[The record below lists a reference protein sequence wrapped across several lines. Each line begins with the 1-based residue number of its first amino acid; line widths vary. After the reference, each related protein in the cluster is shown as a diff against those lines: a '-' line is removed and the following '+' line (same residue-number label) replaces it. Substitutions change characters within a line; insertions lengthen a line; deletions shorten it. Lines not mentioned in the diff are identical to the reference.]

1 MSIAYN
7 INDKPFL
14 FCHRGYHKEA
24 PENSLAAF
32 EQVLE
37 NNFKAIETDI
47 QICKSGELVLMH
59 DFNLKRMTG
68 IDKDIKDLELEQI
81 KEINLSVDSNS
92 KFKNQK
98 IPTLRELFE
107 LCRKD
112 VVYDLEIKS
121 NTIENRKIARKT
133 WQLIQEYNMEY
144 NVIVSSFNPIA
155 IRCFESISNNG
166 LQSAIIYSEGEGV
179 PFPLKH
185 GFGANLCSCT
195 ILKPEYTQINPKTAR
210 KANENNYKFLP
221 WCVDTIEDAK
231 NLINYDI
238 IGMIS
243 NNVDII
249 SKTGFFY

>member
-7 INDKPFL
+7 INDKPLL

-32 EQVLE
+32 ELVLE

-47 QICKSGELVLMH
+47 HVCKSGELVIMH

-68 IDKDIKDLELEQI
+68 IDKDIRELTLEQI
-81 KEINLSVDSNS
+81 KEINIAVDSDS

-107 LCRKD
+107 LCKKD
-112 VVYDLEIKS
+112 VVYDLELKS
-121 NTIENRKIARKT
+121 NTFENRKIAKKT

-144 NVIVSSFNPIA
+144 NVIVSSFNPLA
-155 IRCFESISNNG
+155 IRSFESISNNG
-166 LQSAIIYSEGEGV
+166 IQSAIIYSEGEGV

-185 GFGANLCSCT
+185 GFGASLCNCT
-195 ILKPEYTQINPKTAR
+195 ILKPEYTQLTPKTAR
-210 KANENNYKFLP
+210 KAKEHNYKFLP
-221 WCVDTIEDAK
+221 WCVDTIEEAK
-231 NLINYDI
+231 CLTNYNI

-243 NNVDII
+243 NRVDII
-249 SKTGFFY
+249 SKTGLFY